1 MRERGVALIPT
12 LAATGGIPG
21 ARESFQAA
29 LFSGVTIGSGSDV
42 GVFAHGNNALELG
55 AMVQFGMPP
64 LDALRSATSVNAR
77 ILHLQDRL
85 GRIAA
90 GLSADLVAVE
100 GDPIVDISRLF
111 AVRLVMKE
119 GVFYRAP

>member
-1 MRERGVALIPT
+1 
-12 LAATGGIPG
+12 
-21 ARESFQAA
+21 
-29 LFSGVTIGSGSDV
+29 
-42 GVFAHGNNALELG
+42 
-55 AMVQFGMPP
+55 
-64 LDALRSATSVNAR
+64 VNAR